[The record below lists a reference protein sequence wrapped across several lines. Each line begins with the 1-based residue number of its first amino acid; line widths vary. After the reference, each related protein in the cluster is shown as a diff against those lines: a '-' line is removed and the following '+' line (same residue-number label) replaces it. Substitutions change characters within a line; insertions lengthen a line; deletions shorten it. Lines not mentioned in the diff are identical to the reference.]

1 MAMQLKKIV
10 PHLWYDTEAKEAAE
24 FYVSIFPGSKINK
37 ITTIHDT
44 PSGDCDIVRFELSG
58 NPFMAI
64 SAGPEF
70 KFNES
75 VSFIVSCDTQD
86 EIDYYTEKLTA
97 NGGEQGPCGWV
108 KDKFGLSWQVDAS
121 ALQQMLENGTEEQ
134 KNRVT
139 NAFLKMKK
147 LDLSAIEKAYKG

>member
-75 VSFIVSCDTQD
+75 ISFIVSCDTQD

-97 NGGEQGPCGWV
+97 NGGQQGPCGWV

-139 NAFLKMKK
+139 KAFLKMKK

>member
-1 MAMQLKKIV
+1 MTMQLKKIV
-10 PHLWYDTEAKEAAE
+10 PHLWYNTEAKEAAE
-24 FYVSIFPGSKINK
+24 WYVSIFPGSKINK

-75 VSFIVSCDTQD
+75 ISFIVSCDTQD

>member
-70 KFNES
+70 QFNES
-75 VSFIVSCDTQD
+75 ISFIVSCDTQD

-121 ALQQMLENGTEEQ
+121 ALQQMLEDGTEEQ

>member
-75 VSFIVSCDTQD
+75 ISFIVSCDTQD

-121 ALQQMLENGTEEQ
+121 ALQQMLEDGTEEQ

>member
-10 PHLWYDTEAKEAAE
+10 PHLWYDTEAKAAAE

-75 VSFIVSCDTQD
+75 ISFIVSCDTQD
-86 EIDYYTEKLTA
+86 EIDYYTGKLTA
-97 NGGEQGPCGWV
+97 GGGEQGPCGWV

-139 NAFLKMKK
+139 KAFLKMKK
-147 LDLSAIEKAYKG
+147 LELSAIEKAYSG

>member
-139 NAFLKMKK
+139 NVFLKMKK